1 MKWVF
6 TTLVVVAALV
16 AIIGLV
22 GSLLPKGH
30 KATRSSRFQK
40 PPEAV
45 WALIAGPPTWR
56 PELRGFEELP
66 SREGRRMWKEIDRHG
81 GVITYEAIESVPPV
95 RLVTHIADPNLPY
108 GGYWIQEIKREPE
121 GCELTVTED
130 GEIYNPF
137 FRFMARF
144 IFGYTSTI
152 DGYLKALR
160 AKLGEPAE

>member
-6 TTLVVVAALV
+6 TALVVVAALV
-16 AIIGLV
+16 AIIGVV

-30 KATRSSRFQK
+30 NVSRSSRFQK
-40 PPEAV
+40 PPETV
-45 WALIAGPPTWR
+45 WAVITGPPTWR
-56 PELRGFEELP
+56 PGLRSYEELP
-66 SREGRRMWKEIDRHG
+66 SREGRRRWKEVDQHG
-81 GVITYEAIESVPPV
+81 DAITYEAIEEIPPV
-95 RLVTHIADPNLPY
+95 RLVTHIADPGLPY

-121 GCELTVTED
+121 SCELTVTED

-152 DGYLKALR
+152 DGYLKALHT
-160 AKLGEPAE
+160 KLGEPAE

>member
-6 TTLVVVAALV
+6 TALVVVAALM
-16 AIIGLV
+16 AIIGVV

-30 KATRSSRFQK
+30 KVSRSSRFPK
-40 PPEAV
+40 PAETV
-45 WALIAGPPTWR
+45 WALITGPSAWR
-56 PELRGFEELP
+56 PEVRSYEQLP
-66 SREGRRMWKEIDRHG
+66 SREGRRMWKEVDQHG
-81 GVITYEAIESVPPV
+81 GSITYEAIEEVPAV

-144 IFGYTSTI
+144 VFGYASTI
-152 DGYLKALR
+152 DAYLKALHTR
-160 AKLGEPAE
+160 LGEPAA